1 MNRTRIT
8 RSVIGIALLSIAAA
22 PLATL
27 PAHADPSG
35 TGFPLTLVCPDASY
49 QVVVPGRGEFTPA
62 LIVGRNGV
70 LIPVLFGD
78 TTITVS
84 DEGGNFL
91 FQVTD
96 PGATK
101 GKGNVAAHNP
111 RPTVTCTYT
120 LLVTAEQDPDQL
132 QPGQYAEI
140 AGSVT
145 GHLVGRP

>member
-1 MNRTRIT
+1 MNRTRTT
-8 RSVIGIALLSIAAA
+8 RSAIGIALLSIAAA

-35 TGFPLTLVCPDASY
+35 SGFPLTLVCPDASY
-49 QVVVPGRGEFTPA
+49 QVVVPGRGAFTPA
-62 LIVGRNGV
+62 LIVGSAGV
-70 LIPVLFGD
+70 LIPVSFGV
-78 TTITVS
+78 TTITVR
-84 DEGGNFL
+84 DEGGTVL
-91 FQVTD
+91 FQESQ

-111 RPTVTCTYT
+111 RPTVTCTYSF
-120 LLVTAEQDPDQL
+120 LVTAEQDPDNL